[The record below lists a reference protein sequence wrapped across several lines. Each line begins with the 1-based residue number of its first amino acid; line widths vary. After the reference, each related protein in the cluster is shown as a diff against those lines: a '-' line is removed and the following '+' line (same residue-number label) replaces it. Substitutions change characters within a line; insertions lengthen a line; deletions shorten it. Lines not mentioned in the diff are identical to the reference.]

1 MSMKNLIHVRGYES
15 FYAGYKLKDCPY
27 KRGTYEEREWKIG
40 WHKADKHESRI
51 KLCITACIIGFLVS
65 STLLVI
71 LFQKFYVINRRPAR
85 PIQNIIAK
93 TNIVNTNDIILQEL
107 KLKAQRIIAFTI
119 YYEGEGESLRG
130 KRAIGTVIWNS
141 NKAKTYQGFIDACFD
156 FNRFSCWNDKNP
168 PALNFTN
175 DYNFT
180 VSYLIAEKIVNKQFE
195 RDGVWNQYFAHKK
208 IKPYWYKYLTY
219 VTVIGNHTFGY
230 LENYSD

>member
-1 MSMKNLIHVRGYES
+1 MYLKSIEISGFKS
-15 FYAGYKLKDCPY
+15 FGKK
-27 KRGTYEEREWKIG
+27 
-40 WHKADKHESRI
+40 
-51 KLCITACIIGFLVS
+51 
-65 STLLVI
+65 STLDFNV
-71 LFQKFYVINRRPAR
+71 
-85 PIQNIIAK
+85 PISS
-93 TNIVNTNDIILQEL
+93 IVGPNGSGKSNVAE
-107 KLKAQRIIAFTI
+107 AFSFVL
-119 YYEGEGESLRG
+119 GEQSIKSLRG